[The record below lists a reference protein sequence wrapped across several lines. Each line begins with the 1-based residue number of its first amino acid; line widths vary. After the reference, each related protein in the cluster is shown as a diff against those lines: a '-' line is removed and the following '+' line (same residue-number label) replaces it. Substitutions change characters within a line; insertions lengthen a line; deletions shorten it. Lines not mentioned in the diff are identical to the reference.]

1 MTLWRLLF
9 ALCWLSCLGWA
20 ASGKWLSAL
29 VLALI
34 SWLYVGMAHQLG
46 LIRAPDSGTLPNR
59 HD

>member
-34 SWLYVGMAHQLG
+34 SWLYVSMARQMGLLG
-46 LIRAPDSGTLPNR
+46 PHPSGKMPNR
-59 HD
+59 YD